1 MLKHGDTISFIL
13 VCLAIIMMGVSNAL
27 ICRQMN
33 KMDQKI
39 TSLEEQN
46 EKILEEYNLQKDEL
60 QEIKSL
66 HATYASETDAKLN
79 ILAGDLQEL
88 KLEKEV
94 KDVELHQEEEEK
106 EEPTS
111 DKSNMTLLGEYTLTA
126 YEYTGNPCAD
136 GSTPTEWYSVACND
150 PTLWHKRIY
159 IEGYGDFYV
168 CDTGGMPSYSI
179 LDIYLGDVSACYE
192 FGVRSANVYVY
203 NE

>member
-1 MLKHGDTISFIL
+1 MFKHGEVISFIL
-13 VCLAIIMMGVSNAL
+13 LCIAL
-27 ICRQMN
+27 IMLGISSILVCRTMNQME
-33 KMDQKI
+33 DRI
-39 TSLEEQN
+39 ASLENQN
-46 EKILEEYNLQKDEL
+46 EQLLLEYNTQKDEI

-94 KDVELHQEEEEK
+94 NDVELHQEEEEQ
-106 EEPTS
+106 PT
-111 DKSNMTLLGEYTLTA
+111 DEKSGMTLLGEYTLTA

-150 PTLWHKRIY
+150 PALWHKKIY

-168 CDTGGMPSYSI
+168 CDTGGMPSYNI
-179 LDIYLGDVSACYE
+179 LDIYLGDVSACYD
-192 FGVRSANVYVY
+192 FGVRSATVWVY
-203 NE
+203 E